1 MDAGCPLVLGLSS
14 AINAIRFSTLNSLPG
29 RRAQR
34 METMV
39 ASLMPISS
47 FPCRVRADAVWWR
60 PPPAAGGS
68 SVVLRGGAD
77 PLGGGAGWGGGGA
90 GVPGVLVGRPRDDVH
105 RSVPGSE
112 REDVLLVLVSGVQ
125 RLVRA
130 DMQVWQHH
138 LVDRCH
144 LHRD

>member
-77 PLGGGAGWGGGGA
+77 PLGGGAGWAAPDPGLVADVAVPAGVVDVVWWGWGGA

-112 REDVLLVLVSGVQ
+112 REDVLLVLV
-125 RLVRA
+125 
-130 DMQVWQHH
+130 
-138 LVDRCH
+138 
-144 LHRD
+144 